1 MKISKIILY
10 DDPSTPEIK
19 IKEIERF
26 LIDTFSVRVEI
37 RGNFIDYFKNNIAEK
52 IEKTIVFDTKKPFQ
66 KQKDKSHTN
75 TNQEKG
81 ASLYDGFEVCKIVK
95 EAIPKKE
102 NKLDVLHIIITEL
115 LTCTY
120 DDDDFKYHARTSIN
134 SNPTIISTTGIVEGP
149 AKPREYYLDSMT
161 CFHHEELDEIKKK
174 YKDQFVD
181 YHDVRLSEIIRG
193 LILQSILYYET
204 GNAFCKQKDCR
215 LFNAHWQKDLIFSQL
230 ENRKLCKLHSDILT
244 KLKKTN

>member
-10 DDPSTPEIK
+10 NEPSVPEIK
-19 IKEIERF
+19 IKEIKRF
-26 LIDTFSVRVEI
+26 LTDAFSVRVEI
-37 RGNFIDYFKNNIAEK
+37 RGNFIDYFKNSILEG
-52 IEKTIVFDTKKPFQ
+52 IERAKVFDTKKPFQ
-66 KQKDKSHTN
+66 KQKDKSNIHTYK
-75 TNQEKG
+75 EKETQ
-81 ASLYDGFEVCKIVK
+81 LYDGFEICKIVK
-95 EAIPKKE
+95 EAIPKEE
-102 NKLDVLHIIITEL
+102 NKIGIMHIIITEL

-120 DDDDFKYHARTSIN
+120 DDDFKYHARTSIN

-161 CFHHEELDEIKKK
+161 CIYPEELDEIKKK

-181 YHDVRLSEIIRG
+181 YHDVRVSEIIKG
-193 LILQSILYYET
+193 LILQSIVYYET